1 MSKPQAVPTPLG
13 ELLVEARSQTDEIL
27 GQWATRL
34 ETEVPGAEGQGLAYA
49 LAGPGKRIRPALV
62 MASYRAAGGDDPA
75 IALLAAAVET
85 VHTYSLVHDDL
96 PCMDDDDLRRGRP
109 TAHVAFDVPVATRV
123 GFRLVPVAALMIVEG
138 ARRLGLSS
146 DRLGQVAGELFQASG
161 IEGMVGGQWL
171 DLAAEQQELDV
182 AQLRTVHRGKTG
194 ALIRAS
200 CVIGGLAAGASRE
213 EVEALAA
220 YGEDVGLAFQVA
232 DDVLDTTGTS
242 DQLGKTAGRDEALRK
257 STYVKLLGV
266 EEARAEA
273 ERLAERAI
281 RHLADGGVASE
292 ALTALAEYIVNRE
305 S

>member
-1 MSKPQAVPTPLG
+1 MSKPQAGPTPLG

-27 GQWATRL
+27 GQWASRL
-34 ETEVPGAEGQGLAYA
+34 ETEVPGPDGQGLAYA
-49 LAGPGKRIRPALV
+49 LAGPGKRVRPALV

-85 VHTYSLVHDDL
+85 VHTYSLIHDDL

-123 GFRLVPVAALMIVEG
+123 GFRLVPVAALMIAEG
-138 ARRLGLSS
+138 SRRLGLTA

-171 DLAAEQQELDV
+171 DLAAEQQELDL

-200 CVIGGLAAGASRE
+200 CVIGGLAAGASPE
-213 EVEALAA
+213 QVAALAA
-220 YGEDVGLAFQVA
+220 YGEDIGLAFQVA

-257 STYVKLLGV
+257 STYVRLLGV
-266 EEARAEA
+266 AEARAEA

-281 RHLADGGVASE
+281 RHLAEGGVSSE